1 MIPKCRA
8 PQTAGRPD
16 AALSANC
23 EVVKESRS
31 SDVRPG
37 ALAESPENYHRKS
50 VEEVAEIIGI
60 AEATVKTRMF

>member
-1 MIPKCRA
+1 
-8 PQTAGRPD
+8 
-16 AALSANC
+16 
-23 EVVKESRS
+23 
-31 SDVRPG
+31 VRPG